1 MEKKYRKVRAIEYV
15 KTGLLFNEIK
25 PFVAERKSDVKVISF
40 SKSQVVFCKADPL
53 TGESVC
59 DETGQIVKYTMNTD
73 RFLKR
78 YYVVD
83 KANNVFKPINSTFIF
98 VPVLTDILIECF
110 GTELKVDAG
119 SYLNITNLDDIYPIS
134 EEEFKNLYYV
144 VYDDDKLKSFNING

>member
-1 MEKKYRKVRAIEYV
+1 MEKNYRKVRAIEYV
-15 KTGLLFNEIK
+15 KTGLLFKEIK
-25 PFVAERKSDVKVISF
+25 PFVAEKKAAVKVISF
-40 SKSQVVFCKADPL
+40 SDTHVIFCKVDPL
-53 TGESVC
+53 TGESIC
-59 DETGQIVKYTMNTD
+59 DETGQIVEYTMNTD

-83 KANNVFKPINSTFIF
+83 KANNVFNPINSTCIF
-98 VPVLTDILIECF
+98 VPVLTDIMIECF

-134 EEEFKNLYYV
+134 AEEFDNLYSV